1 MAMTS
6 LARYSGFPPYFKYLS
21 HFEPTFTLQRC
32 FPGAPRTRH
41 PADRHSR

>member
-6 LARYSGFPPYFKYLS
+6 LARYSGFSPYFKYLS
-21 HFEPTFTLQRC
+21 HVESTFALQRC
-32 FPGAPRTRH
+32 FAGAPRSRH